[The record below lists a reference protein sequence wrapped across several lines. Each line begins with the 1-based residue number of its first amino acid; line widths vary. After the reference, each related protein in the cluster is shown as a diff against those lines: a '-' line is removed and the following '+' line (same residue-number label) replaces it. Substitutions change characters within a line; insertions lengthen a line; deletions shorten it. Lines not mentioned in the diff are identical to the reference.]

1 VTAFDDNVD
10 ALEVVEDHAKAVLEL
25 EKSQATKVLNV
36 YGDVAKRLR
45 IRLRQTPRDSFT
57 AQQIRV
63 TLMQLEGA
71 VTALEKD
78 LVSTSTIGAE
88 LMAQRGIRDLVTEV
102 DEFND
107 EFEGAVQP
115 INLDLVEAALDVRNR
130 LINKYPESIAAYSRQ
145 LRQSLSDNLMQMV
158 VERVSPETMY
168 QRLVED
174 DAIGKFFDGEA
185 WKVRRIVRTELA
197 SIYGAAKQA
206 SLERIA
212 ENEPA
217 MRKTLYNPMDNR
229 TGDDSKKLQEWLNAG
244 LLKGP
249 NRRLRPKVDQTF
261 VYVWKGKRRE
271 FMAPPDRPNDRSIL
285 IPYHPSWE

>member
-45 IRLRQTPRDSFT
+45 IRLRQTPRDTFT

-71 VTALEKD
+71 VAALEKNLYDTID
-78 LVSTSTIGAE
+78 LGAE
-88 LMAQRGIRDLVTEV
+88 LMTRKGVRDLVTEV
-102 DEFND
+102 VEFND
-107 EFEGAVQP
+107 EFDGTIQP
-115 INLDLVEAALDVRNR
+115 INIDLVEAAITTKNR
-130 LINKYPESIAAYSRQ
+130 LINTYQASINVYGQQ
-145 LRQSLSDNLMQMV
+145 LRQSLSNNLMQMV

-197 SIYGAAKQA
+197 GIYGAAKQA

-217 MRKTLYNPMDNR
+217 MRKTLYNPMDSR
-229 TGDDSKKLQEWLNAG
+229 TGDDSKQLQDWLNAG